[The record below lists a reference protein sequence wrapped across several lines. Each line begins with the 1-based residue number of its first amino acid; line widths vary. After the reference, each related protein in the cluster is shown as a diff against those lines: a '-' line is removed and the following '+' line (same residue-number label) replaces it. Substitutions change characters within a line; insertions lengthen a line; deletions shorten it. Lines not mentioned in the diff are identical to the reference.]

1 MHQESLPLFAYCS
14 LLTEVTPDSRA
25 APHSDRIYSFSGMTV
40 NLRFSLFISCN
51 IQLGYIRLGLHS
63 HRELLQAKNGCPWR
77 WARSTDLL
85 PGGVTVQP
93 DTAHQI
99 GTYDL
104 PT

>member
-1 MHQESLPLFAYCS
+1 MIPRSSGP
-14 LLTEVTPDSRA
+14 V
-25 APHSDRIYSFSGMTV
+25 DRIYSFSGMTV
-40 NLRFSLFISCN
+40 NLRFLFISCN

-63 HRELLQAKNGCPWR
+63 HRELLRAKNGCPWR
-77 WARSTDLL
+77 RARSTDLL